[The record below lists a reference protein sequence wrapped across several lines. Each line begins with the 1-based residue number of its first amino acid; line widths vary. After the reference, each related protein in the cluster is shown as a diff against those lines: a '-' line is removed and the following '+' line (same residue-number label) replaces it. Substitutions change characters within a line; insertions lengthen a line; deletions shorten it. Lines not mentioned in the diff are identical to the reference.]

1 MLQSPF
7 KTSLYYYIFTL
18 LDIVLIALLAYTK
31 TLLLELT
38 FILISLYFTI
48 YSINSLFSLYKD
60 IAFRIGSYTNIS
72 LYYTLT
78 LPLKLPSILIYSNFF
93 IYSINS
99 SFSLYKDIAFK
110 LSFYINI
117 SLLYYIYYKRPF
129 QPRLRD
135 YFLEQAPILIYPYLT
150 IYSIN
155 SPFSLYK
162 NVASITS
169 SYINISLLL

>member
-1 MLQSPF
+1 MPQFPSE
-7 KTSLYYYIFTL
+7 TSLYYYIPTL
-18 LDIVLIALLAYTK
+18 LDIALIALLAYTK
-31 TLLLELT
+31 ILLLELT
-38 FILISLYFTI
+38 FILIYPYLTI

-60 IAFRIGSYTNIS
+60 VAFRIGSYTNIS
-72 LYYTLT
+72 LHYTLT
-78 LPLKLPSILIYSNFF
+78 LPLELPPTLIYPNFF

-99 SFSLYKDIAFK
+99 SFSLYKDITFR
-110 LSFYINI
+110 LSSYTNI

-129 QPRLRD
+129 QPRLKD
-135 YFLEQAPILIYPYLT
+135 YFLEQAPTLIYLYLT